1 MTLKE
6 ATDRLTRAGV
16 SDARYDARALFAH
29 VLGLSPSELLDP
41 FCDYTSDALEAAIS
55 RRESREPLQY
65 IIGEVGFYRE
75 SYIVTPDV
83 LIPRADTEC
92 LVDFAVR
99 NIPEGESFL
108 DLCTGSGCI
117 AISTLKNTRGT
128 TAEAVDIS
136 KAALGVARQNAERN
150 GVSERLSFT
159 HADVMDYSPT
169 GSFYAV
175 LSNPPY
181 VKDDVYQTLDAEI
194 FAEPKAA
201 FVGGD
206 DGGDFY
212 RRLVPLAKSLIKPEG
227 FIALEIGYDQSE
239 LIEGLSREWGLN
251 LEIIR
256 DLGGNPR
263 CAVLRKV

>member
-1 MTLKE
+1 MTLNE
-6 ATDRLTRAGV
+6 ATARLLQAGIA
-16 SDARYDARALFAH
+16 DARYDARALFAH
-29 VLGLSPSELLDP
+29 ALGLSRGELIDPERDYPSELLTE
-41 FCDYTSDALEAAIS
+41 YII
-55 RRESREPLQY
+55 RREGREPLQY

-75 SYIVTPDV
+75 SYSVTPDV

-92 LVDFAVR
+92 LVDYAVK

-128 TAEAVDIS
+128 TAAAVDIS
-136 KAALGVARQNAERN
+136 EGALSVARKNAEKN
-150 GVSERLSFT
+150 GVSKRLT
-159 HADVMDYSPT
+159 LTLADVMEYEPHSEY
-169 GSFYAV
+169 YAV

-181 VKDDVYQTLDAEI
+181 VKDEVYPTLDAEI

-201 FVGGD
+201 FVGGA

-212 RRLVPLAKSLIKPEG
+212 RGLIPLAKGLIKPSG

-239 LIEGLSREWGLN
+239 LITELAKKYGLKA
-251 LEIIR
+251 EILL
-256 DLGGNPR
+256 DLGDNPR
-263 CAVLRKV
+263 CAILRKV